1 MNSTIIIEY
10 LEFGKRVRQLNVAKE
25 EYFEI
30 KKKIE
35 PLVEKVEK
43 LDAVLDK
50 LDDKNDIV
58 SAIRWCFKYR
68 KLQKIR
74 KTMDALSPA
83 FVAAFQKWEEALK
96 VL

>member
-1 MNSTIIIEY
+1 MDSTIIIEY

-30 KKKIE
+30 QKKIE
-35 PLVEKVEK
+35 PLIVKAEK
-43 LDAVLDK
+43 LEAVMDQ

-68 KLQKIR
+68 KLQKMQ
-74 KTMDALSPA
+74 KTMNALSPV
-83 FVAAFQKWEEALK
+83 FKAAFQKWEEALNI
-96 VL
+96 L